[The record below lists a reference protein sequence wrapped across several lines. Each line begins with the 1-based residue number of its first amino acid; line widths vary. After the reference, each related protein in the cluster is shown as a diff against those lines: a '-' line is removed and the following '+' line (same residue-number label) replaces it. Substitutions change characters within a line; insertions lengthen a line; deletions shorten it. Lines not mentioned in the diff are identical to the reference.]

1 MPKGKFA
8 IGEHDLAAKRS
19 HAGVGLFTFSPI
31 KKGSCVVEYT
41 GRALSES
48 EMCTNN
54 SKYLFAIS
62 DKKMIDGRGKSNGA
76 RYINHSCRPNC
87 ELEIWRGR
95 AFIMAKRAIKPG
107 EELSYNYGKEYFEA
121 HIQPKGCKCNKC
133 SPLSVQAG
141 A

>member
-1 MPKGKFA
+1 MSKRKFA

-19 HAGVGLFTFSPI
+19 SAGLGLFTFSPI
-31 KKGSCVVEYT
+31 KKGCCVVEYT
-41 GRALSES
+41 GRVLSQE
-48 EMCTNN
+48 EMYTNN

-62 DKKMIDGRGKSNGA
+62 DKKMIDGRGKSNRA

-87 ELEIWRGR
+87 EIEIWCAR

-107 EELSYNYGKEYFEA
+107 EELSYDYGKEYFVA
-121 HIQPKGCKCNKC
+121 HIRPKGCKCNKC
-133 SPLSVQAG
+133 SPHG